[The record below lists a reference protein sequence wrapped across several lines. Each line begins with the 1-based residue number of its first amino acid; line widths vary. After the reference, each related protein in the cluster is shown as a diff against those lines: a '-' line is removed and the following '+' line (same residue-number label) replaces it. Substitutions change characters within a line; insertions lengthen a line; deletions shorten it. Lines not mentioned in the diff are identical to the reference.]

1 MKIFAT
7 IASLLLIILSLAGC
21 GGGSSSAPAAT
32 TIVSGIASKG
42 PIINGVV
49 KIFSVLNDAKG
60 PLLVQTTT
68 DATGNYKAD
77 IGAYTGPIMVEA
89 SGSYLDEATGLTKT
103 IPADSPLHA
112 ALPLAQG
119 NLNLPVTALTELAFT
134 KVGSSLNATTISA
147 ANTLISDLFKVD
159 ITTTLP
165 VAPTTEALATATQA
179 QKDYTLALAT
189 VSQLASAAT
198 GTSDSDKLNNA
209 LSTLGQGITSDGM
222 TTETADSIRSAL
234 DDFVSNTNNETG
246 VSDTSSTSLVNA
258 GTFSKTYKLSLQ
270 GNFTPGAVT
279 GLQFNL
285 TIPSGVT
292 LSVNNLNLAVLTSSL
307 ALSGNAPS
315 GALLTGKYA
324 ANTLTVGL
332 ISTSALT
339 GELITLT
346 CNIPAGVTAPGAAAF
361 TVSNLKSIDKNAATV
376 MGVSVAVN

>member
-361 TVSNLKSIDKNAATV
+361 TVSNLKSIDKNTATV